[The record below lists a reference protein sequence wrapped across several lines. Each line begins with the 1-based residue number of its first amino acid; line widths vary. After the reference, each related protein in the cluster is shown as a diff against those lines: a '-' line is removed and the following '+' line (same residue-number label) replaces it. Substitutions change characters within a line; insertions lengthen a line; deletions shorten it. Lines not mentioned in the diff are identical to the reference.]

1 MQNSSNIKRRDFII
15 CPHGTYLGQDWDLH
29 YCSIAHFFVV
39 FWWKKISHGS
49 LKSCIVL
56 KPLYIPKQH
65 YLHWCGSLFSGHM
78 QNDPDKR
85 FQWWFASQKFTNWW
99 SEIFSVFAKQ
109 IWNICSHDYII
120 SRFQF
125 HYLECL

>member
-1 MQNSSNIKRRDFII
+1 MMQNSSNIKRRDFII
-15 CPHGTYLGQDWDLH
+15 CPHGTYQGQDWDLH

-85 FQWWFASQKFTNWW
+85 FQWNPAKNSQTGDHKF
-99 SEIFSVFAKQ
+99 
-109 IWNICSHDYII
+109 
-120 SRFQF
+120 FQF
-125 HYLECL
+125 LLNKFETFVVMIIQFLIFNFTI